1 MMDVIIALPTPH
13 GQIEKNNTPTPT
25 PRNNDIHHRLKIP
38 HGSFYLQTLL
48 SLTNN
53 LSEVCRIVQT
63 FNNGILSLLV
73 KDVK

>member
-38 HGSFYLQTLL
+38 HVSFYLQTL
-48 SLTNN
+48 SVTNN
-53 LSEVCRIVQT
+53 LSVQT
-63 FNNGILSLLV
+63 FSNGILSLLV